1 MLTITTNNPVV
12 SGTADTGGSKSISNR
27 ILILRALA
35 GAQMPIYHA
44 SPCNDT
50 AVLVRLLK
58 ENPYEWNAQDAGTA
72 ARFSAAYLATRVGEE
87 HILTA
92 TGRMLDRP
100 MKPLLDVLAAMG
112 ADITYMEREGF
123 LPVKI
128 KGNTLSGGRV
138 KLPHDISS
146 QFISA
151 LAMVAP
157 YAKQDTVFEF
167 EQTPL
172 SIPYIDMTLKMLGDI
187 YIHSDREYDE
197 EAGHVKNITIYKGT
211 PSLPGEYWVEPDWSS
226 ASYWY
231 AAVALSEKGEIAL
244 DGFAETSMQGD
255 DVVAS
260 LFESLGVNTRYTDEG
275 MVIKKSDRPDAE
287 HFDFDFSDNP
297 DLAPTFAVVL
307 PLLGIHAKLS
317 GLETLRHKESD
328 RVAALAQNLAELGI
342 QTIVS
347 ADGAEMEIFPAPKQL
362 PENPAIKCFGDH
374 RMAMAFT
381 PAVLKTG
388 KIVLDTPEVVHKS
401 YPEFWNQVQVTYLS
415 SNLNF
420 G

>member
-1 MLTITTNNPVV
+1 MLTITTTNPII
-12 SGTADTGGSKSISNR
+12 SGTADTGGSKSVTNR
-27 ILILRALA
+27 ILIIRALA
-35 GAQMPIYHA
+35 GEQMPIFHA
-44 SPCNDT
+44 SPSNDT

-87 HILTA
+87 HVLTA
-92 TGRMLDRP
+92 TGRMLQRP
-100 MKPLLDVLAAMG
+100 MKPLLDVLSAMG
-112 ADITYMEREGF
+112 AEITYLEKEGF

-128 KGNTLSGGRV
+128 KGAVLSGGRV

-167 EQTPL
+167 DRTPL
-172 SIPYIDMTLKMLGDI
+172 SAPYIDMTLKMLGDV
-187 YIHSDREYDE
+187 YIHSDRTYADDS
-197 EAGHVKNITIYKGT
+197 AAQFIAIYKGT
-211 PSLPGEYWVEPDWSS
+211 PSLPPEYWVEPDWSS

-231 AAVALSEKGEIAL
+231 AAVALSEKGEIEL
-244 DGFAETSMQGD
+244 PGFEETAMQGD
-255 DVVAS
+255 DVTAS
-260 LFESLGVNTRYTDEG
+260 LFESLGVSTRYTDEG

-287 HFDFDFSDNP
+287 HFDYDFSDNP
-297 DLAPTFAVVL
+297 DLVPTFAVVL
-307 PLLGIHAKLS
+307 PLLGIHAKFT

-328 RVAALAQNLAELGI
+328 RVAALAENLAALGI
-342 QTIVS
+342 ESEVS
-347 ADGAEMEIFPAPKQL
+347 ADGTEIEIFPAPKQL

-388 KIVLDTPEVVHKS
+388 KIALDTPEVVHKS

-415 SNLNF
+415 SKLNF
-420 G
+420 D